1 MGLARKC
8 TATAMAFAVTLC
20 MVLGGCAGGVHDDA
34 GGSPGAANS
43 EQGALHAEE
52 FDQFVALM
60 EGQQKTYAFNY
71 LEEYTLGEGVDAVK
85 GTTCFSAK
93 VDDSGTAE
101 RMYRMYGEED
111 DEAAGVEMYFNGDTV
126 IEVNDVATTDVSASY
141 SANEESVEVL
151 DGTWLGFTFDP
162 AALIQV
168 TNEGD
173 DTLYRFA
180 FPAGIESGLGAVD
193 EVTQGQSVYR
203 FDAAGTLLEVQI
215 EVKGESSSEGVG
227 IPASAVITE
236 TYSDWGQ
243 VEVPAAPEPNAK
255 LVLRDVTEVSN
266 ELRERLENLPANMTV
281 QTETDMTVLAEG
293 QEQATEIYAETLI
306 DRTDGFK
313 CGTYVEIDGNEDEAV
328 LTLYDGDQSAVIRNG
343 EVVGEAQTAA
353 PEDPA
358 GTEKALAILACARS
372 VDTYEYDDGSVEYV
386 ATIDAG
392 QVSGQALFDGVEKV
406 KSLSVSYYFGPEGE
420 IQSVAMN
427 IAGVPSDAAEGAS
440 ITVETNAFYSELG
453 TTEVPSIP

>member
-1 MGLARKC
+1 MGIKTRTLMAAMCAAALC
-8 TATAMAFAVTLC
+8 T
-20 MVLGGCAGGVHDDA
+20 VLGGCAGGVHGNADA
-34 GGSPGAANS
+34 SSGAASS
-43 EQGALHAEE
+43 EEEALHAEE

-60 EGQQKTYAFNY
+60 EGQQKTYALDY
-71 LEEYTLGEGVDAVK
+71 LEEYTLGEGADAEK
-85 GTTCFSAK
+85 GTTHFSAK
-93 VDDSGTAE
+93 VDDSGAEE
-101 RMYRMYGEED
+101 RMYRLYGED
-111 DEAAGVEMYFNGDTV
+111 DDGAAGVEVYFNGDAV
-126 IEVNDVATTDVSASY
+126 IEVSDVATTDVSASY
-141 SANEESVEVL
+141 PADEEPMEVL

-162 AALIQV
+162 ASLVQV
-168 TNEGD
+168 TNEGS

-180 FPAGIESGLGAVD
+180 FPGGIENGLGAVD
-193 EVTQGQSVYR
+193 KITQGQFVYR
-203 FDAAGTLLEVQI
+203 FSADGTLLDVQTEI
-215 EVKGESSSEGVG
+215 KGENTSGGSEV
-227 IPASAVITE
+227 PASAVITE
-236 TYSDWGQ
+236 TYSDWGK

-440 ITVETNAFYSELG
+440 ITMETNAFYSELG